1 MMSSS
6 TRSAR
11 RDLPLRRHPIDLST
25 AMAVCDANYLRILK
39 LLPDLSVDS
48 QRRIGLPGTDSA
60 TAALVELR
68 VLENFRYTSTL
79 RLYMRDMRIDG
90 ANEKEPAHPYYR
102 PPAMVVRLYHDAST
116 AEVIS
121 YQDRST
127 AGFTMLL
134 SDSVEFKPD
143 EKEQVNQFLAE
154 WLKLCLDL
162 GLGERP
168 TPPRQAAE
176 GVV

>member
-6 TRSAR
+6 TRLGR
-11 RDLPLRRHPIDLST
+11 RDLPLRRHPIDLSA

-39 LLPDLSVDS
+39 LLPVLTLDS
-48 QRRIGLPGTDSA
+48 QRRIGLPGTDSNVS
-60 TAALVELR
+60 ALVELR

-79 RLYMRDMRIDG
+79 QISLLG
-90 ANEKEPAHPYYR
+90 APNEKAPAHPYYR
-102 PPAMVVRLYHDAST
+102 PPVMLVRLYHDACT
-116 AEVIS
+116 AEVVS

-134 SDSVEFKPD
+134 NDSVEFKPD

-154 WLKLCLDL
+154 WLKLCLDF

>member
-6 TRSAR
+6 TRLRR

-39 LLPDLSVDS
+39 LLPDLGVDS
-48 QRRIGLPGTDSA
+48 QRRIGLPGTD
-60 TAALVELR
+60 TAAASVVELR

-79 RLYMRDMRIDG
+79 QLSMRDVQAG
-90 ANEKEPAHPYYR
+90 ATNENESAHPYYR
-102 PPAMVVRLYHDAST
+102 PPVMLVRLYHDAAT
-116 AEVIS
+116 AEVVS

-127 AGFTMLL
+127 AGFSMLL
-134 SDSVEFKPD
+134 TDSVEFKPD